1 MSYKKGFTLVELL
14 GVFVILS
21 IIVLVTFPYAAGLLK
36 NTKDSEYKRFEENL
50 FLATEAYIEANSE
63 VYSQFSEN
71 GSMDYISISELIES
85 QFLSEKMTNP
95 KTKEKIDQSGCIKV
109 TKNDD
114 KLNYEYIQE
123 KDFSLSQYTDEG
135 LLSLYDSY
143 KKPITTNGTSYLKNL
158 SISSDESMAQLR
170 GFNNNYWNK
179 EYINFDGVDDNV
191 EVGYKNQDFLTG
203 ITFEMVV
210 KINGVKTTSQ
220 EFFGNWEGAG
230 GGLGYNKNGEIY
242 LNLFLVSKNGY
253 ATVKTAMSSGHWYT
267 VTGTYDD
274 NNMKIYVNGELK
286 STLAITDK
294 IKTSPVSIAIG
305 GNPTVDSAG
314 NYKVTNPGNV
324 DMKRAALYSR
334 ALNAEEVSK
343 NYQLDRKRYGI

>member
-1 MSYKKGFTLVELL
+1 MLYKKGFTLVELL

-21 IIVLVTFPYAAGLLK
+21 IIVLVTFPYATGLLK
-36 NTKDSEYKRFEENL
+36 NTKDSEYKKFEKNL
-50 FLATEAYIEANSE
+50 FLAAEAYIESNSE
-63 VYSQFSEN
+63 IYSQFSEN
-71 GSMDYISISELIES
+71 GTIDYISISDLIEN
-85 QFLSEKMTNP
+85 QFLSKKMTNP
-95 KTKEKIDQSGCIKV
+95 KTKTEINENGCIKV

-123 KDFSLSQYTDEG
+123 KDFSLSQYNDEG

-158 SISSDESMAQLR
+158 STLSDETMAQLR
-170 GFNNNYWNK
+170 GFDNGWNK
-179 EYINFDGVDDNV
+179 EYLSFDGVDDNV
-191 EVGYKNQDFLTG
+191 EVGYKNREFSDG
-203 ITFEMVV
+203 ITFEIVV
-210 KINGVKTTSQ
+210 KINEIKTTSQ

-230 GGLGYNKNGEIY
+230 GGLGYNSSGEIY
-242 LNLFLVSKNGY
+242 LNLFLISKNGY
-253 ATVKTAMSSGHWYT
+253 ATVKTAMSSGQWYT

-286 STLAITDK
+286 STFAITDK

-343 NYQLDRKRYGI
+343 NYLLDKNRYGI